1 MSEIDTSVRQR
12 CEAYCNNHLA
22 DNNVPPRVR
31 PPPGVSTAAEGGYLR
46 AACEWHGVV
55 AGCMP
60 RWNGC
65 KWHAPPL
72 LFRWD
77 VRRVVRGIAITSPS
91 LLALQRTGVLQSWI
105 HDAPLY
111 LRYILD
117 SEPCLENVLY
127 WKYQFTDF
135 FFKKKSVR
143 GLWNVGIRSSKRLAL
158 GSCVTTMHGRTRRA
172 QDRTT
177 RQVGVGCLCS
187 SLRASSSF
195 YTPAFMSVSFLP
207 QVGVGARQCRWNGR
221 APSTFPSAQPN
232 RSRASPP
239 SSGTAAGTRTAVAR
253 LRQHGNTVARCLFS
267 RFSSGR
273 SMRSGEQAWHD
284 DESSAV
290 GVAAAHG
297 SGSVTNAVRA
307 SQCLCVHCYVA
318 PGMVVLRGMV
328 WDPTCW
334 LQPKKKNIL
343 VRKRWPTINVSW
355 FGVNHR
361 KSSSLIRKN
370 LFLNAKGTTHENL
383 WLLDELL
390 SDINLLIKITKLVRS
405 SCTNREW
412 LELHDSNLQ
421 RFRDWNALT
430 NARHNER
437 LLINWWACSNRL
449 NLFLKDSISIKRKE
463 LWSWI
468 SAFVAVYLCPRK

>member
-1 MSEIDTSVRQR
+1 
-12 CEAYCNNHLA
+12 
-22 DNNVPPRVR
+22 
-31 PPPGVSTAAEGGYLR
+31 
-46 AACEWHGVV
+46 
-55 AGCMP
+55 
-60 RWNGC
+60 
-65 KWHAPPL
+65 
-72 LFRWD
+72 
-77 VRRVVRGIAITSPS
+77 
-91 LLALQRTGVLQSWI
+91 
-105 HDAPLY
+105 
-111 LRYILD
+111 
-117 SEPCLENVLY
+117 
-127 WKYQFTDF
+127 
-135 FFKKKSVR
+135 
-143 GLWNVGIRSSKRLAL
+143 
-158 GSCVTTMHGRTRRA
+158 MHGRTRRA

-328 WDPTCW
+328 
-334 LQPKKKNIL
+334 
-343 VRKRWPTINVSW
+343 
-355 FGVNHR
+355 
-361 KSSSLIRKN
+361 
-370 LFLNAKGTTHENL
+370 
-383 WLLDELL
+383 
-390 SDINLLIKITKLVRS
+390 
-405 SCTNREW
+405 
-412 LELHDSNLQ
+412 
-421 RFRDWNALT
+421 
-430 NARHNER
+430 
-437 LLINWWACSNRL
+437 
-449 NLFLKDSISIKRKE
+449 
-463 LWSWI
+463 
-468 SAFVAVYLCPRK
+468 